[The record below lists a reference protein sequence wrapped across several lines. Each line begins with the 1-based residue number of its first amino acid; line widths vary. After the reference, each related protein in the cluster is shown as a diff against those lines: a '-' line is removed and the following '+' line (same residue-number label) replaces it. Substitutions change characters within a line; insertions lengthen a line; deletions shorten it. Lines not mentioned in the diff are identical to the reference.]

1 MSNKVI
7 EIIGTGYH
15 KNVEIDDK
23 FLRES
28 VVNMWD
34 SVPTNVFTYYYN
46 IDDMIIRKVLHE
58 VTKTSVNGYSYR
70 VLTIDEITDEI
81 KNKLIEKGNKL

>member
-1 MSNKVI
+1 MSI

-15 KNVEIDDK
+15 KNVEIGEK
-23 FLRES
+23 FLQES

-58 VTKTSVNGYSYR
+58 VTKTSVNGYSYH